1 MPAGTPIKQKKRK
14 KSILKRIRQAER
26 RAEINRSN
34 RTRVRTMIKRMRA
47 ALNAGD
53 AAAAGALLRPTLSAI
68 DRAIQKK
75 ILRENTANRYKS
87 RLTIAY
93 NALRSKGAAARA

>member
-26 RAEINRSN
+26 RAAVNRSN

-53 AAAAGALLRPTLSAI
+53 AASAGALLRPTLSAI

-75 ILRENTANRYKS
+75 MLRENTANRYKS
-87 RLTIAY
+87 RLTVAY
-93 NALRSKGAAARA
+93 NTLRSKGAAAGA